1 MKKEDIVK
9 KSLLV
14 GVGLAAFAKGKA
26 DKLVRDLVKK
36 GNLKPAEGKKLVKS
50 IYGEAEKSGKKV
62 AKVMESELKRMMGVV
77 KKPVKKKTAT
87 KKKKVVKKRK
97 KK

>member
-26 DKLVRDLVKK
+26 DKLVSDLVKK
-36 GNLKPAEGKKLVKS
+36 GNIKPAEGKKLVKS

-62 AKVMESELKRMMGVV
+62 ARVMELELKRIVKVV
-77 KKPVKKKTAT
+77 KKPVKKKTA
-87 KKKKVVKKRK
+87 VKKRK
-97 KK
+97 KKK